1 MDGVICWIRIRAVAK
16 AWDATPDIEAAQR
29 VKASREFP
37 SKTSRAR
44 IVKRWKAERSSGYR
58 LPAA

>member
-29 VKASREFP
+29 VKARREFP

-44 IVKRWKAERSSGYR
+44 IVKRWEEERSSGYR
-58 LPAA
+58 LPAG